1 MMELEPRVALL
12 QDLRLQTFDSIRFA
26 SYRTA
31 SKLRYIQK
39 STNLHLVDIWNVIE
53 AFRENGLNT
62 LEPQSDVSV
71 ARLETLVSSLY
82 HNLNKRLPTA
92 QQVPVDSKAGLL
104 LNWLLAA
111 YTTDNSGKIRV
122 FSIKVALATMCSG
135 KLVDKL
141 RYIFSQI
148 SDGAGQLV
156 NWKLAEFLKEV
167 LALPAAVYES
177 PTFHYTDGL
186 EEQIFPSENKITVN
200 DFMAILMSEPG
211 PSCLVWL
218 PLLHRLAT
226 VETIVHPTICSVCHK
241 ENFTGFRYRCQR
253 CHAYQLCQECFWHG
267 KTSLNHQNDHE
278 VKEYSSYKSP
288 SKQIGHSLRKSFRCV
303 PEKTSQVLPRFPEQP
318 EKTLNLSH
326 IVPPSPLPSHN
337 GFADPSMLHGLGG
350 PGGIPGGGGG
360 IGGLLF
366 DRSSTLDSR
375 ATGRSV
381 DSANGG
387 GTTTSRVA
395 AASAN
400 DEEHRLIARYAARLA
415 QENRAPSNTSNTD
428 NIASDNS
435 RAQRELI
442 SQLECKNKEIMRE
455 IARLRRQQEAEQ
467 MAPENPAL
475 INELRALRQ
484 RKGELEGH
492 LGALQDSRRQLME
505 QLEGLMRMLK
515 NQQTSS
521 PRSTPNSSPRS
532 GKSPPMPMAGGGSI
546 SGGSGGLNTL
556 GTSPMGSLLNQ
567 LPPSS
572 GHSML
577 GSASAAGNV
586 LRMQQASPLNQNQFG
601 QNPLDS
607 ADSRGGGG
615 GFNANGSGIDVAE
628 YFNLDSVTNDPNDH
642 ESDHANAS
650 SPHEDRQTSH
660 ETKNEVQ
667 NSSIDMLSTLLN
679 DLNTVELLRHIE
691 GDESAEDI
699 EENEGEEDEA
709 YDDFDLDYNFGLN
722 LGDSSGMSSSIRQ
735 LQLQQQQQ
743 QQQQQHS
750 QQLQHQLHS
759 TSDHDFLGSMAAA
772 LAQGGGNPHLM
783 LKDLEYRLDH
793 DSEVELDSDFD
804 IDEEHAH
811 INRVMGYKH
820 YPEVLI
826 DDADAG
832 FPLLHEIGE
841 TIDELQLIMHAHLLK
856 YSLSL

>member
-1 MMELEPRVALL
+1 MELESRSALAN
-12 QDLRLQTFDSIRFA
+12 IRFHTFCFLPHGLQIA
-26 SYRTA
+26 LHT
-31 SKLRYIQK
+31 K

-62 LEPQSDVSV
+62 LEPQSEVSV

-111 YTTDNSGKIRV
+111 YTSDNSGKIRV

-156 NWKLAEFLKEV
+156 PWKLGEFLREV

-177 PTFHYTDGL
+177 PTFHYKDGL
-186 EEQIFPSENKITVN
+186 EEEIFPAENKVTVN
-200 DFMAILMSEPG
+200 DFMATLMSEPG

-303 PEKTSQVLPRFPEQP
+303 PEKTTQVLPRFPEHP

-337 GFADPSMLHGLGG
+337 GFTDPPLMHGGV
-350 PGGIPGGGGG
+350 PGGAHS
-360 IGGLLF
+360 GGLLY

-375 ATGRSV
+375 ATGRSL
-381 DSANGG
+381 DSATGASMSRMA
-387 GTTTSRVA
+387 TS
-395 AASAN
+395 SAN

-415 QENRAPSNTSNTD
+415 QENRAPANPGNTD
-428 NIASDNS
+428 NAGSIGSDNS

-442 SQLECKNKEIMRE
+442 AQLESKNKEIMRE
-455 IARLRRQQEAEQ
+455 IARLRRQQEVEQ
-467 MAPENPAL
+467 ITPENPAL

-515 NQQTSS
+515 NQQTTS

-532 GKSPPMPMAGGGSI
+532 GKSPPMPAGMAGVGVNSMNITGMHSQQGQQPTTHSLMGMAGGG
-546 SGGSGGLNTL
+546 GGI
-556 GTSPMGSLLNQ
+556 
-567 LPPSS
+567 
-572 GHSML
+572 
-577 GSASAAGNV
+577 
-586 LRMQQASPLNQNQFG
+586 
-601 QNPLDS
+601 
-607 ADSRGGGG
+607 GGGG
-615 GFNANGSGIDVAE
+615 GGMAVAGGGRA
-628 YFNLDSVTNDPNDH
+628 T
-642 ESDHANAS
+642 
-650 SPHEDRQTSH
+650 Q
-660 ETKNEVQ
+660 Q
-667 NSSIDMLSTLLN
+667 QLLQ
-679 DLNTVELLRHIE
+679 
-691 GDESAEDI
+691 GA
-699 EENEGEEDEA
+699 
-709 YDDFDLDYNFGLN
+709 
-722 LGDSSGMSSSIRQ
+722 
-735 LQLQQQQQ
+735 QQQQQ
-743 QQQQQHS
+743 QSFNTS
-750 QQLQHQLHS
+750 QLEQLSQIS
-759 TSDHDFLGSMAAA
+759 NEVRSAFTGNAASS
-772 LAQGGGNPHLM
+772 N
-783 LKDLEYRLDH
+783 KCD
-793 DSEVELDSDFD
+793 
-804 IDEEHAH
+804 
-811 INRVMGYKH
+811 
-820 YPEVLI
+820 
-826 DDADAG
+826 
-832 FPLLHEIGE
+832 
-841 TIDELQLIMHAHLLK
+841 
-856 YSLSL
+856 

>member
-1 MMELEPRVALL
+1 MQSAMMELEPRVAIL

-62 LEPQSDVSV
+62 LEPQSEVSV

-111 YTTDNSGKIRV
+111 YTSDNSGKIRV

-156 NWKLAEFLKEV
+156 LWKLGEFLREV

-177 PTFHYTDGL
+177 PTFHYKEGL
-186 EEQIFPSENKITVN
+186 EEEIFPAENKVTVN
-200 DFMAILMSEPG
+200 DFMATLMSEPG

-303 PEKTSQVLPRFPEQP
+303 PEKTTQVLPRFPEQP

-337 GFADPSMLHGLGG
+337 GFSDPSLLHGPGTVG
-350 PGGIPGGGGG
+350 PGGG
-360 IGGLLF
+360 LF

-375 ATGRSV
+375 ATGRSL
-381 DSANGG
+381 DSA
-387 GTTTSRVA
+387 TAASMSRVV

-415 QENRAPSNTSNTD
+415 QENRAPVGMAGAENANPIT
-428 NIASDNS
+428 SDNS

-442 SQLECKNKEIMRE
+442 AQLEAKNKEIMRE

-515 NQQTSS
+515 NQQTAS

-532 GKSPPMPMAGGGSI
+532 GKSPPMPCGGAG
-546 SGGSGGLNTL
+546 GGLNTH
-556 GTSPMGSLLNQ
+556 GTSPMNSLHQ
-567 LPPSS
+567 QQMPQVHAMM
-572 GHSML
+572 G
-577 GSASAAGNV
+577 GNV
-586 LRMQQASPLNQNQFG
+586 LRSTQQQLLQAQQSTPLSQSPIGQSAFNQNQ
-601 QNPLDS
+601 LDQLNQIS
-607 ADSRGGGG
+607 SEVRAA
-615 GFNANGSGIDVAE
+615 FAANGSA
-628 YFNLDSVTNDPNDH
+628 P
-642 ESDHANAS
+642 
-650 SPHEDRQTSH
+650 QTSYSNV
-660 ETKNEVQ
+660 ELNEAAD
-667 NSSIDMLSTLLN
+667 SITNAISTLVNGLHTDFDETHSYN
-679 DLNTVELLRHIE
+679 TEWNEKTMQNNQWQEQFAQWNLNTQ
-691 GDESAEDI
+691 
-699 EENEGEEDEA
+699 N
-709 YDDFDLDYNFGLN
+709 
-722 LGDSSGMSSSIRQ
+722 
-735 LQLQQQQQ
+735 
-743 QQQQQHS
+743 
-750 QQLQHQLHS
+750 
-759 TSDHDFLGSMAAA
+759 
-772 LAQGGGNPHLM
+772 
-783 LKDLEYRLDH
+783 
-793 DSEVELDSDFD
+793 
-804 IDEEHAH
+804 
-811 INRVMGYKH
+811 
-820 YPEVLI
+820 
-826 DDADAG
+826 
-832 FPLLHEIGE
+832 
-841 TIDELQLIMHAHLLK
+841 
-856 YSLSL
+856 

>member
-1 MMELEPRVALL
+1 MMELEPRVAIL

-62 LEPQSDVSV
+62 LEPQSEVSV

-111 YTTDNSGKIRV
+111 YTSDNSGKIRV

-156 NWKLAEFLKEV
+156 PWKLGEFLREV

-177 PTFHYTDGL
+177 PTFHYKEGL
-186 EEQIFPSENKITVN
+186 EEEIFPAETKVTVN

-303 PEKTSQVLPRFPEQP
+303 PEKTAQVLPRFPEQP

-337 GFADPSMLHGLGG
+337 GFSDPSLLHGY
-350 PGGIPGGGGG
+350 
-360 IGGLLF
+360 

-375 ATGRSV
+375 ATGRSL
-381 DSANGG
+381 DSAG
-387 GTTTSRVA
+387 GTSISRVA

-415 QENRAPSNTSNTD
+415 QENRAPSGMATENSTITT
-428 NIASDNS
+428 DNS

-442 SQLECKNKEIMRE
+442 AQLESKNKEIMRE

-467 MAPENPAL
+467 MTPENPAL

-492 LGALQDSRRQLME
+492 LGALQDSRRQLMD

-515 NQQTSS
+515 NQQTAS

-532 GKSPPMPMAGGGSI
+532 GKSPPMPGNQQNSVQQQQQQQ
-546 SGGSGGLNTL
+546 
-556 GTSPMGSLLNQ
+556 LLR
-567 LPPSS
+567 S
-572 GHSML
+572 
-577 GSASAAGNV
+577 SAS
-586 LRMQQASPLNQNQFG
+586 
-601 QNPLDS
+601 
-607 ADSRGGGG
+607 
-615 GFNANGSGIDVAE
+615 
-628 YFNLDSVTNDPNDH
+628 
-642 ESDHANAS
+642 
-650 SPHEDRQTSH
+650 
-660 ETKNEVQ
+660 
-667 NSSIDMLSTLLN
+667 
-679 DLNTVELLRHIE
+679 
-691 GDESAEDI
+691 
-699 EENEGEEDEA
+699 
-709 YDDFDLDYNFGLN
+709 
-722 LGDSSGMSSSIRQ
+722 
-735 LQLQQQQQ
+735 QQ
-743 QQQQQHS
+743 QQQQQHHQIPPNCQAQS
-750 QQLQHQLHS
+750 MHNNANSLEQQTLNQLNEVRAAFHS
-759 TSDHDFLGSMAAA
+759 NGTSNDD
-772 LAQGGGNPHLM
+772 PT
-783 LKDLEYRLDH
+783 KDLYYAADTVSSAMSSLVR
-793 DSEVELDSDFD
+793 ELNSDFD
-804 IDEEHAH
+804 ESQSYNPDWNEKANANNQWQEQFAQW
-811 INRVMGYKH
+811 NLNTQN
-820 YPEVLI
+820 P
-826 DDADAG
+826 
-832 FPLLHEIGE
+832 
-841 TIDELQLIMHAHLLK
+841 
-856 YSLSL
+856 

>member
-1 MMELEPRVALL
+1 MMELEPRVAIL

-62 LEPQSDVSV
+62 LEPQSEVSV

-111 YTTDNSGKIRV
+111 YTSDNSGKIRV

-156 NWKLAEFLKEV
+156 AWKLSEFLREV

-177 PTFHYTDGL
+177 PTFHYKEGL
-186 EEQIFPSENKITVN
+186 EEEIFPAENKVTVN
-200 DFMAILMSEPG
+200 DFMATLMSEPG

-303 PEKTSQVLPRFPEQP
+303 PEKTTQVLPRFPDQP

-337 GFADPSMLHGLGG
+337 GFSDPALGHLHGPG
-350 PGGIPGGGGG
+350 PGPGHGG
-360 IGGLLF
+360 IF

-375 ATGRSV
+375 ATGRSL
-381 DSANGG
+381 D
-387 GTTTSRVA
+387 TTMSRVA

-415 QENRAPSNTSNTD
+415 QENRAPSNMPNAESITPIGT
-428 NIASDNS
+428 DNS

-442 SQLECKNKEIMRE
+442 AQLESKNKEIMRE
-455 IARLRRQQEAEQ
+455 IARLRRQQETEQ

-515 NQQTSS
+515 NQQTAS

-532 GKSPPMPMAGGGSI
+532 GKSPPMPGGGGSAAANAAAA
-546 SGGSGGLNTL
+546 GAGVL
-556 GTSPMGSLLNQ
+556 GTSPMSALHAQQLQQMQQHPMLRSTQQQLLQAQQSQQAAAGMPGHAPFSQSQLEQLNQ
-567 LPPSS
+567 ISS
-572 GHSML
+572 DMR
-577 GSASAAGNV
+577 SAFA
-586 LRMQQASPLNQNQFG
+586 
-601 QNPLDS
+601 
-607 ADSRGGGG
+607 
-615 GFNANGSGIDVAE
+615 ANGSATPPPLMGSANPNADAE
-628 YFNLDSVTNDPNDH
+628 LNEAADNITSAISTMVSDLNADFD
-642 ESDHANAS
+642 ESQSYNPEWNEKANANS
-650 SPHEDRQTSH
+650 QWQEQFAQWSLNSQ
-660 ETKNEVQ
+660 KN
-667 NSSIDMLSTLLN
+667 
-679 DLNTVELLRHIE
+679 
-691 GDESAEDI
+691 
-699 EENEGEEDEA
+699 
-709 YDDFDLDYNFGLN
+709 
-722 LGDSSGMSSSIRQ
+722 
-735 LQLQQQQQ
+735 
-743 QQQQQHS
+743 
-750 QQLQHQLHS
+750 
-759 TSDHDFLGSMAAA
+759 
-772 LAQGGGNPHLM
+772 
-783 LKDLEYRLDH
+783 
-793 DSEVELDSDFD
+793 
-804 IDEEHAH
+804 
-811 INRVMGYKH
+811 
-820 YPEVLI
+820 
-826 DDADAG
+826 
-832 FPLLHEIGE
+832 
-841 TIDELQLIMHAHLLK
+841 
-856 YSLSL
+856 

>member
-1 MMELEPRVALL
+1 MELESSIAIL

-62 LEPQSDVSV
+62 LEPQSEVSV

-111 YTTDNSGKIRV
+111 YTSDNSGKIRV

-156 NWKLAEFLKEV
+156 PWKLGEFLREV

-177 PTFHYTDGL
+177 PTFHYKDGL
-186 EEQIFPSENKITVN
+186 EEEIFSAENKVTVN
-200 DFMAILMSEPG
+200 DFMATLMSEPG

-303 PEKTSQVLPRFPEQP
+303 PEKTTQVLPRFPEHP

-337 GFADPSMLHGLGG
+337 GFNDPPLLGG
-350 PGGIPGGGGG
+350 GPSGAHS
-360 IGGLLF
+360 GGLLY

-375 ATGRSV
+375 ATGRSL
-381 DSANGG
+381 DSATGAG
-387 GTTTSRVA
+387 MSRMA
-395 AASAN
+395 TASAN

-415 QENRAPSNTSNTD
+415 QENRAPATAGNLENASN
-428 NIASDNS
+428 IGSDNS

-442 SQLECKNKEIMRE
+442 AQLEAKNKEIMRE
-455 IARLRRQQEAEQ
+455 IARLRRQQEVEQ
-467 MAPENPAL
+467 ITPENPGL

-515 NQQTSS
+515 NQQTTS

-532 GKSPPMPMAGGGSI
+532 GKSPPMP
-546 SGGSGGLNTL
+546 
-556 GTSPMGSLLNQ
+556 
-567 LPPSS
+567 
-572 GHSML
+572 
-577 GSASAAGNV
+577 
-586 LRMQQASPLNQNQFG
+586 
-601 QNPLDS
+601 
-607 ADSRGGGG
+607 GGGG
-615 GFNANGSGIDVAE
+615 GAIGGVGNNSLNLSAMHSQQQSQPNAAHSLMGISGGGVGGSNNVMRSTQQQLLQAQQTANQQQQSFNSNQLEQLNQIS
-628 YFNLDSVTNDPNDH
+628 
-642 ESDHANAS
+642 
-650 SPHEDRQTSH
+650 
-660 ETKNEVQ
+660 NEVRSAFAG
-667 NSSIDMLSTLLN
+667 NTSSTFMHNPLIEISDAADNITWALSSLVN
-679 DLNTVELLRHIE
+679 DLNTGATEIPSQTRFILP
-691 GDESAEDI
+691 
-699 EENEGEEDEA
+699 
-709 YDDFDLDYNFGLN
+709 LDYFPNRRRKKPCN
-722 LGDSSGMSSSIRQ
+722 CKTSNNDS
-735 LQLQQQQQ
+735 
-743 QQQQQHS
+743 
-750 QQLQHQLHS
+750 
-759 TSDHDFLGSMAAA
+759 
-772 LAQGGGNPHLM
+772 
-783 LKDLEYRLDH
+783 
-793 DSEVELDSDFD
+793 
-804 IDEEHAH
+804 
-811 INRVMGYKH
+811 
-820 YPEVLI
+820 
-826 DDADAG
+826 
-832 FPLLHEIGE
+832 
-841 TIDELQLIMHAHLLK
+841 
-856 YSLSL
+856 

>member
-177 PTFHYTDGL
+177 PTFHYKDGL

-200 DFMAILMSEPG
+200 DFMATLMSEPG

-303 PEKTSQVLPRFPEQP
+303 PEKTTQVLPRFPEQP

-337 GFADPSMLHGLGG
+337 GFADPSLLHGLGG
-350 PGGIPGGGGG
+350 PIPGGGGGG

-375 ATGRSV
+375 ATGRSI
-381 DSANGG
+381 DSANG
-387 GTTTSRVA
+387 TSTSRVA

-415 QENRAPSNTSNTD
+415 QENRAPSNSSNTD

-532 GKSPPMPMAGGGSI
+532 GKSPPMPIAGAPV
-546 SGGSGGLNTL
+546 GSGGLNAL

-567 LPPSS
+567 VPP
-572 GHSML
+572 HSML
-577 GSASAAGNV
+577 AAGNV
-586 LRMQQASPLNQNQFG
+586 LRLQQQASPMNQNQFG
-601 QNPLDS
+601 PNPLDPMNVGEVR
-607 ADSRGGGG
+607 AG
-615 GFNANGSGIDVAE
+615 GFSSNGSGIDTTE
-628 YFNLDSVTNDPNDH
+628 YFPNDKN
-642 ESDHANAS
+642 EENLQAEFNAS
-650 SPHEDRQTSH
+650 NDEEALP
-660 ETKNEVQ
+660 
-667 NSSIDMLSTLLN
+667 SIDMLSTLLN
-679 DLNTVELLRHIE
+679 DLNTDILRHIE
-691 GDESAEDI
+691 GDESAE
-699 EENEGEEDEA
+699 EADEA
-709 YDDFDLDYNFGLN
+709 YDNFDMDYNFGLS
-722 LGDSSGMSSSIRQ
+722 LGDSGISSIR
-735 LQLQQQQQ
+735 LQQQQH
-743 QQQQQHS
+743 QQQHTGDIPDHH
-750 QQLQHQLHS
+750 HQTPGGAGGMCPSNLNFEFHF
-759 TSDHDFLGSMAAA
+759 DHDT
-772 LAQGGGNPHLM
+772 
-783 LKDLEYRLDH
+783 E
-793 DSEVELDSDFD
+793 EVELDSDFD

-832 FPLLHEIGE
+832 FPLLHEIDFDDPQSINVDWTDKTNTAASSQWQE
-841 TIDELQLIMHAHLLK
+841 QFAQW
-856 YSLSL
+856 SLHTQKN

>member
-1 MMELEPRVALL
+1 MELEPRVAIL

-62 LEPQSDVSV
+62 LEPQSEVSV

-111 YTTDNSGKIRV
+111 YTSDNSGKIRV

-156 NWKLAEFLKEV
+156 AWKLGEFLREV

-177 PTFHYTDGL
+177 PTFHYKEGL
-186 EEQIFPSENKITVN
+186 EEEIFPAENKVTVN
-200 DFMAILMSEPG
+200 DFMATLMSEPG

-218 PLLHRLAT
+218 PLVHRLAT
-226 VETIVHPTICSVCHK
+226 VETIVHPTVCSVCHK

-303 PEKTSQVLPRFPEQP
+303 PEKTVQVLPRFPDQP

-337 GFADPSMLHGLGG
+337 GFSDPSGLVHGHHG
-350 PGGIPGGGGG
+350 PPHPHPGIPGIPGQHHG
-360 IGGLLF
+360 LF

-375 ATGRSV
+375 ATGRSL
-381 DSANGG
+381 DSASGTA
-387 GTTTSRVA
+387 GTTTMSRVA

-415 QENRAPSNTSNTD
+415 QENRAPSNLPDSGTPIGT
-428 NIASDNS
+428 DNS

-442 SQLECKNKEIMRE
+442 AQLESKNKEIMRE
-455 IARLRRQQEAEQ
+455 IARLRRQQETEQ

-515 NQQTSS
+515 NQQTAS

-532 GKSPPMPMAGGGSI
+532 GKSPPMPGGAGI
-546 SGGSGGLNTL
+546 L
-556 GTSPMGSLLNQ
+556 GTSPM
-567 LPPSS
+567 
-572 GHSML
+572 
-577 GSASAAGNV
+577 SALHAQQ
-586 LRMQQASPLNQNQFG
+586 MQQHPIV
-601 QNPLDS
+601 
-607 ADSRGGGG
+607 GGGG
-615 GFNANGSGIDVAE
+615 GGGGGGGVRA
-628 YFNLDSVTNDPNDH
+628 T
-642 ESDHANAS
+642 
-650 SPHEDRQTSH
+650 Q
-660 ETKNEVQ
+660 Q
-667 NSSIDMLSTLLN
+667 
-679 DLNTVELLRHIE
+679 
-691 GDESAEDI
+691 
-699 EENEGEEDEA
+699 
-709 YDDFDLDYNFGLN
+709 
-722 LGDSSGMSSSIRQ
+722 Q
-735 LQLQQQQQ
+735 LLQQQQQ
-743 QQQQQHS
+743 QQAHGHGPFS
-750 QQLQHQLHS
+750 QSQLEQLNQISSDMRSAFAANGSATPPPMRTTTVNAISSLNPIQNPNLSLNPNPNPDAELNEAADHL
-759 TSDHDFLGSMAAA
+759 TSAISHMVS
-772 LAQGGGNPHLM
+772 
-783 LKDLEYRLDH
+783 DLNA
-793 DSEVELDSDFD
+793 DFD
-804 IDEEHAH
+804 ESQSYNQEWNEKA
-811 INRVMGYKH
+811 NANSQWQ
-820 YPEVLI
+820 EQF
-826 DDADAG
+826 A
-832 FPLLHEIGE
+832 
-841 TIDELQLIMHAHLLK
+841 QW
-856 YSLSL
+856 SLNSQKN

>member
-1 MMELEPRVALL
+1 MELEPRVAIL

-62 LEPQSDVSV
+62 LEPQSEVSV

-111 YTTDNSGKIRV
+111 YTSDNSGKIRV

-156 NWKLAEFLKEV
+156 AWKLGEFLREV

-177 PTFHYTDGL
+177 PTFHYKEGL
-186 EEQIFPSENKITVN
+186 EEEIFPAENKVTVN
-200 DFMAILMSEPG
+200 DFMATLMSEPG

-218 PLLHRLAT
+218 PLVHRLAT
-226 VETIVHPTICSVCHK
+226 VETIVHPTVCSVCHK

-303 PEKTSQVLPRFPEQP
+303 PEKTTQVLPRFPDQP

-337 GFADPSMLHGLGG
+337 GFSDPSG
-350 PGGIPGGGGG
+350 PGLVPGHHGHPGHPPG
-360 IGGLLF
+360 LF

-375 ATGRSV
+375 ATGRSL
-381 DSANGG
+381 DSAT
-387 GTTTSRVA
+387 GTTMSRVV

-415 QENRAPSNTSNTD
+415 QENRAPSNLPDSATPIGT
-428 NIASDNS
+428 DNS

-442 SQLECKNKEIMRE
+442 AQLESKNKEIMRE
-455 IARLRRQQEAEQ
+455 IARLRRQQETEQ

-515 NQQTSS
+515 NQQTAS

-532 GKSPPMPMAGGGSI
+532 GKSPPMPGGG
-546 SGGSGGLNTL
+546 GGNGGVGPGIL
-556 GTSPMGSLLNQ
+556 GTSPM
-567 LPPSS
+567 
-572 GHSML
+572 
-577 GSASAAGNV
+577 SALHAQQ
-586 LRMQQASPLNQNQFG
+586 MQQHPM
-601 QNPLDS
+601 
-607 ADSRGGGG
+607 GGGPG
-615 GFNANGSGIDVAE
+615 VRA
-628 YFNLDSVTNDPNDH
+628 T
-642 ESDHANAS
+642 
-650 SPHEDRQTSH
+650 Q
-660 ETKNEVQ
+660 Q
-667 NSSIDMLSTLLN
+667 
-679 DLNTVELLRHIE
+679 
-691 GDESAEDI
+691 
-699 EENEGEEDEA
+699 
-709 YDDFDLDYNFGLN
+709 
-722 LGDSSGMSSSIRQ
+722 Q
-735 LQLQQQQQ
+735 LLQQQQQ
-743 QQQQQHS
+743 GLGHGPFS
-750 QQLQHQLHS
+750 QSQLEQLNQISSDMRSAFAANGSATPPPMRITNATGTANVSVIPSLNSNMSLSQIPNTNPIPNPSPGDAELNEAADHL
-759 TSDHDFLGSMAAA
+759 TSAISHMVSDLNAGRARVQLTGSSLPQARFI
-772 LAQGGGNPHLM
+772 LP
-783 LKDLEYRLDH
+783 LEYRHIEGGESEDSSQCECNDCECREYEEIFRTDEDLECEGAAAPLRDPYSSVPEDDH
-793 DSEVELDSDFD
+793 FDYTFGQGEELSQV
-804 IDEEHAH
+804 
-811 INRVMGYKH
+811 NRILGYRN
-820 YPEVLI
+820 YPELFI
-826 DDADAG
+826 DDEQAG
-832 FPLLHEIGE
+832 FPALHEIGE
-841 TIDELQLIMHAHLLK
+841 TIDELQLIMHAYIMK
-856 YSLSL
+856 YSLNI

>member
-200 DFMAILMSEPG
+200 DFMATLMSEPG

-337 GFADPSMLHGLGG
+337 GFGDPSLLHGLGG
-350 PGGIPGGGGG
+350 PGIPGGGGG

-387 GTTTSRVA
+387 GGTSSTSRVA

-532 GKSPPMPMAGGGSI
+532 GKSPPMPMAGGGSA

-556 GTSPMGSLLNQ
+556 GTSPMSSLLNQ
-567 LPPSS
+567 IPPSS
-572 GHSML
+572 GHGML
-577 GSASAAGNV
+577 GSSASVAGNV

-607 ADSRGGGG
+607 AESRGGV
-615 GFNANGSGIDVAE
+615 GFNTNGSGID
-628 YFNLDSVTNDPNDH
+628 
-642 ESDHANAS
+642 
-650 SPHEDRQTSH
+650 
-660 ETKNEVQ
+660 
-667 NSSIDMLSTLLN
+667 
-679 DLNTVELLRHIE
+679 LLRHIE
-691 GDESAEDI
+691 GDESAEDV
-699 EENEGEEDEA
+699 EDNEEDEA
-709 YDDFDLDYNFGLN
+709 YDDFDLDYNFGLS
-722 LGDSSGMSSSIRQ
+722 LGDSSGISASLRH
-735 LQLQQQQQ
+735 LQQQQQ
-743 QQQQQHS
+743 QQQQQ
-750 QQLQHQLHS
+750 QLQHQQQQQLHS
-759 TSDHDFLGSMAAA
+759 ASSDHDFLGSMAAA
-772 LAQGGGNPHLM
+772 LASGGVGGNNHHLM

-832 FPLLHEIGE
+832 FPLLHEIDFE
-841 TIDELQLIMHAHLLK
+841 DPQNINVDWNDKQTNSASSQWQEQFAQW
-856 YSLSL
+856 SLHTQKN